1 MGSRLRM
8 GTKSK
13 CVYNHYEISNDS
25 FKNECVFYI
34 ELYSLF
40 SGVCYDDI
48 HLKLLTI
55 S

>member
-1 MGSRLRM
+1 MGSRLRV

-13 CVYNHYEISNDS
+13 GFYNHYEISNDS

-55 S
+55 

>member
-1 MGSRLRM
+1 M
-8 GTKSK
+8 T
-13 CVYNHYEISNDS
+13 
-25 FKNECVFYI
+25 FKNECIFYI

-55 S
+55 